1 MGAQP
6 AQLRGGVPHARKA
19 FFAVAFRL
27 AKVCQGIREPFGFVR
42 AGGDFRGAG
51 HELIQLGVQMRRRV
65 RRGGLRRGVQRR
77 AVQVVRARRQRLQ
90 VCQAQADGRAAEEA
104 QRGRGV
110 VRAHQHRGDG
120 DGVGD
125 LRDVEK
131 PG

>member
-1 MGAQP
+1 MGTQP
-6 AQLRGGVPHARKA
+6 AQLRRGVPHARKA
-19 FFAVAFRL
+19 FLAVAFRL
-27 AKVCQGIREPFGFVR
+27 AKVCQGIREAFGFVR

-51 HELIQLGVQMRRRV
+51 HKLIQLGMQVLRRV

-77 AVQVVRARRQRLQ
+77 TVEVVRARRQRLQ
-90 VCQAQADGRAAEEA
+90 VCQAQADGRSTEKA
-104 QRGRGV
+104 QRRRGV